1 MKKIK
6 KVVIVVTKVS
16 VMQNNMRIRK
26 YRVWDKKLKLM
37 LKPEDNW
44 GLTSTGKYV
53 YADFSYEIEEN
64 NNHIFLDYINLKD
77 RHGKEIYEHD
87 LITLY
92 PGGQVRLVIWQDQ
105 YSGWVAQKKMED
117 GSKHVVFFYN
127 QKEKNNTI
135 DVVGNLYEHPELWK
149 SS

>member
-6 KVVIVVTKVS
+6 KVVIVVTKVF
-16 VMQNNMRIRK
+16 VMQNNMRERK
-26 YRVWDKKLKLM
+26 YRSWNGKFMTTEGYLDGYCNGEMSLGSDGEDILM
-37 LKPEDNW
+37 
-44 GLTSTGKYV
+44 
-53 YADFSYEIEEN
+53 
-64 NNHIFLDYINLKD
+64 DYINLKD
-77 RHGKEIYEHD
+77 RNGKEIYEHD